1 MALLPLAL
9 LTPLLAP
16 LRRLAARGWLR
27 EADVDGLL
35 RHAHPLASLNRHYA
49 RVEARYWVADDMLAL
64 ALRTAPGW
72 PPARPGQHIQ
82 LLAERD
88 GVRVGRSY
96 SLTRVVGE
104 RLEIAVKRHPD
115 GLLSPW
121 LCEHLAVGQRVE
133 VPPAQGDLRGP
144 MQAEAVCLLAAGS
157 GLTPLLGLLREALEN
172 GYRGPVLWLHYV
184 RPPGQRAWLGERE
197 ALAARHPNREL
208 RWSLPRGARADGC
221 LEGHFQPRHL
231 DGWAAD
237 LARSQALACGPAAFV
252 EAVGE
257 QLGARF
263 AGLQTESFSVPR
275 WRSGE
280 APREVR
286 LRFARSQREVS
297 GDSAASLLEP
307 AEAPGLRP
315 AHGCRPG
322 ICASCT
328 CVLLSGGVRDLRS
341 GALCSEPGQPIRLC
355 VSAAHGDLAL
365 DLGTDLRALRCAT
378 TAN

>member
-27 EADVDGLL
+27 ESDVDGLL

-133 VPPAQGDLRGP
+133 LQPAQGDLRWP

-184 RPPGQRAWLGERE
+184 RHPGQRAWLGELE
-197 ALAARHPNREL
+197 ALAARHPNLEL
-208 RWSLPRGARADGC
+208 RWSLTRGARADGC
-221 LEGHFQPRHL
+221 LEGHLQARHL

-297 GDSAASLLEP
+297 GDSAASLLEQ
-307 AEAPGLRP
+307 AEAHGLRP
-315 AHGCRPG
+315 AHGCRQG
-322 ICASCT
+322 ICATCT
-328 CVLLSGGVRDLRS
+328 CVLLSGCVRDLRS

-355 VSAAHGDLAL
+355 ISAAHGDLAL
-365 DLGTDLRALRCAT
+365 DL
-378 TAN
+378 